1 MLENFVTSF
10 MMLFIV
16 LDPVGISPYVAALT
30 AKLDKRARTGVI
42 RLAVI
47 SAGVLLLSFV
57 FAGVIIFEILGIE
70 TGEFKIAAGLMLL
83 VYAMADLF
91 EIPIGFKSE
100 GRSESIAIFP
110 LATPLLAGPGS
121 VATVLYIRE
130 VYGTS
135 IAVASAVAN
144 LVVAYPILLSSIL
157 IVAKLGRHG
166 ALLINKFMS
175 LIMVAFAISVIRE
188 GMQNLGMVT

>member
-1 MLENFVTSF
+1 MLGDFVTSF
-10 MMLFIV
+10 MTLFIV
-16 LDPVGISPYVAALT
+16 LDPIGISPYVAALT
-30 AKLDKRARTGVI
+30 VKLDKQARMSVI

-47 SAGVLLLSFV
+47 SAGVLLLGFV
-57 FAGVIIFEILGIE
+57 LVGVIIFEILGIE

-91 EIPIGFKSE
+91 EAPIGFKSE
-100 GRSESIAIFP
+100 ERSESIAVFP

-121 VATVLYIRE
+121 VAMVLYIRE
-130 VYGTS
+130 VYGTGM
-135 IAVASAVAN
+135 AVASTVAN
-144 LVVAYPILLSSIL
+144 LVVAYPILLSSTA

-166 ALLINKFMS
+166 ALLINKFMG

-188 GMQNLGMVT
+188 GMQNLGIVM